1 MAVEPQRST
10 IAQEEESAATE
21 PGPLAMLHGEERVA
35 ESPGAAGGRFVLT
48 NLRVLYTGGSEDP
61 VIFESARL
69 SDIVGVRLER
79 RSRDRRSAVW
89 GIIGLL
95 AAIAVWQVTRNETVG
110 AIAAAIV
117 GIVSIALLVDYWFR
131 RPGMTLTFLTPGGPL
146 GGQVQESDADAAQ
159 AFVGRF
165 EDLRASSDRQAATYR
180 PPSRPY
186 GGMRHPLL

>member
-1 MAVEPQRST
+1 MAVEPQRGV
-10 IAQEEESAATE
+10 IAPEEESVGNE
-21 PGPLAMLHGEERVA
+21 PGPLAMLNGEERVA
-35 ESPGAAGGRFVLT
+35 ESPGAGGGRFVLT
-48 NLRVLYTGGSEDP
+48 NLRVLYTGGGEDQ
-61 VIFESARL
+61 VVFESARL
-69 SDIVGVRLER
+69 ADVVGVRLER

-95 AAIAVWQVTRNETVG
+95 AAIGVWQVTRNETVG

-117 GIVSIALLVDYWFR
+117 GFVSIALLVDYWFR

-146 GGQVQESDADAAQ
+146 GGQVQDSDADAAQ
-159 AFVGRF
+159 AFVGKF
-165 EDLRASSDRQAATYR
+165 ENQRAAPDRQTTTYR

>member
-1 MAVEPQRST
+1 MAVEPQRSA
-10 IAQEEESAATE
+10 IAPEDESMASE
-21 PGPLAMLHGEERVA
+21 PGPLAMLQGEERVA
-35 ESPGAAGGRFVLT
+35 ESPCAAGGRFILT
-48 NLRVLYTGGSEDP
+48 NLRVLYTGGGEDP

-69 SDIVGVRLER
+69 TDVVGVRLER

-95 AAIAVWQVTRNETVG
+95 TAVCVWQVTRNETVG

-117 GIVSIALLVDYWFR
+117 GWVSIALLVDYWFR

-146 GGQVQESDADAAQ
+146 GGQVRDSDANAAQ
-159 AFVGRF
+159 VFVGRF
-165 EDLRASSDRQAATYR
+165 EKQRAALDAQTTYR

-186 GGMRHPLL
+186 GGVRHPLL

>member
-1 MAVEPQRST
+1 MALDT
-10 IAQEEESAATE
+10 QENTEIPGDETLESET
-21 PGPLAMLHGEERVA
+21 GPLTMLSGEERIA
-35 ESPGAAGGRFVLT
+35 ESPGVGGALFILT
-48 NLRVLYTGGSEDP
+48 NLRVLYTGGSEDQ
-61 VIFESARL
+61 VVFESARL
-69 SDIVGVRLER
+69 TNVVGVRLER

-117 GIVSIALLVDYWFR
+117 GFVSIALLVDYWFR

-165 EDLRASSDRQAATYR
+165 EDQRAALDRQATYR
-180 PPSRPY
+180 PPPRPY